1 MLTFDYTARDTT
13 SNKIIKSTVQAES
26 ERSAAKLLM
35 AQGIVPLEL
44 MEQTKKGSLI
54 SRFTNR
60 VSAKDRIIFTRQL
73 ATLINAGLPLAQSLR
88 TLADQTQNKRLIS
101 ITNDIITSIEGGSS
115 LSVAFGKHSEVF
127 NDVYI
132 ALIAAGEVS
141 GTLDEAMERIAS
153 QQEKD
158 AELISKVRGA
168 MVYPAIVLVVIIGV
182 IAFMLLTIVPQI
194 EQLYVDLKKE
204 LPFITAAMV
213 AVSNFAISFWWLV
226 LLLLGAG
233 IYFLKRYIG
242 TEAGRRAYDG
252 FKLNVPLFGKM
263 FRKLYMARFTRTG
276 QTLMASGVQ
285 MLEMLRISARA
296 VNNTVVSAAILRAA
310 DKVKGGKAL
319 SVALK
324 NEPYIL
330 SLVPQMIGIGEQS
343 GGIDKMMG
351 KAATYFENELDTT
364 IRSISTAI
372 EPVLMVVLALV
383 AGIMVG
389 AILLPVYGLV
399 GNLPGSS

>member
-44 MEQTKKGSLI
+44 IEQTKKGNLI
-54 SRFTNR
+54 TKFTNR

-88 TLADQTQNKRLIS
+88 TLADQTQNKKLVS
-101 ITNDIITSIEGGSS
+101 ITNDIITSVEGGSS
-115 LSVAFGKHSEVF
+115 LSVAFGKHPEVF

-132 ALIAAGEVS
+132 ALIAAGEAS
-141 GTLDEAMERIAS
+141 GTLDEAMERIAN

-158 AELISKVRGA
+158 AELIGKVRGA
-168 MVYPAIVLVVIIGV
+168 MVYPAIVLVVIVGV
-182 IAFMLLTIVPQI
+182 IGFMLLTIVPQI
-194 EQLYVDLKKE
+194 ELLYRDLKKE

-213 AVSNFAISFWWLV
+213 AISNFMISFWWLV
-226 LLLLGAG
+226 LLMLVAA
-233 IYFLKRYIG
+233 IYFTKRYVG
-242 TEAGRRAYDG
+242 TDAGRKTFDT
-252 FKLNVPLFGKM
+252 FKLNVPIFGKM

-285 MLEMLRISARA
+285 MLEMLRIAARA
-296 VNNTVVSAAILRAA
+296 VNNTVISDAIMRAA

-319 SVALK
+319 SLALK
-324 NEPYIL
+324 NEQYIL

-351 KAATYFENELDTT
+351 KAATYYENELDTT

-372 EPVLMVVLALV
+372 EPILMVVLAGV

-399 GNLPGSS
+399 GNTTL

>member
-13 SNKIIKSTVQAES
+13 SNKIVKSTVQAES

-35 AQGIVPLEL
+35 AQGIVPLQL
-44 MEQTKKGSLI
+44 IEQTKRTGLLN
-54 SRFTNR
+54 RFANR
-60 VSAKDRIIFTRQL
+60 VSTKDRIIYTRQL
-73 ATLINAGLPLAQSLR
+73 ATLINAGLPLAQSLH
-88 TLADQTQNKRLIS
+88 TLSDQTTNKRLVS
-101 ITNDIITSIEGGSS
+101 INNDIIASIEGGSS
-115 LSVAFGKHSEVF
+115 LSVAFSKHPEVF

-141 GTLDEAMERIAS
+141 GTLDEAMERIAN

-158 AELISKVRGA
+158 AELIGKVRGA
-168 MVYPAIVLVVIIGV
+168 MVYPAIVLVVIMGV

-194 EQLYVDLKKE
+194 EKLYHDLKKE

-213 AVSNFAISFWWLV
+213 SISNFLLTFWWLV
-226 LLLLGAG
+226 ILLLIAAG
-233 IYFLKRYIG
+233 YFGKRYVG
-242 TEAGRRAYDG
+242 TPAGRKTWDTL
-252 FKLNVPLFGKM
+252 KLNVPLFGGM

-296 VNNTVVSAAILRAA
+296 VNNVPVAEAILRAA

-319 SVALK
+319 SASLK
-324 NEPYIL
+324 NEEYVL
-330 SLVPQMIGIGEQS
+330 TLVPQMIGIGEQS

-351 KAATYFENELDTT
+351 KAATYYENELDTS

-372 EPVLMVVLALV
+372 EPVLMVVLAGV
-383 AGIMVG
+383 AGLMVG

-399 GNLPGSS
+399 GNVPGA

>member
-13 SNKIIKSTVQAES
+13 SNKIVKSTVQAES

-35 AQGIVPLEL
+35 AQGIVPIEL
-44 MEQTKKGSLI
+44 IEQTKKNGLF

-60 VSAKDRIIFTRQL
+60 VGAKDRIIYTRQL
-73 ATLINAGLPLAQSLR
+73 ATLINAGLPLAQSLH
-88 TLADQTQNKRLIS
+88 TLSEQTTNKRLVS
-101 ITNDIITSIEGGSS
+101 INNDIITSIEGGSS
-115 LSVAFGKHSEVF
+115 LSAAFSKHPDVF

-141 GTLDEAMERIAS
+141 GTLDEAMERIAN

-158 AELISKVRGA
+158 AELIGKVRGA

-194 EQLYVDLKKE
+194 EKLYHDLKKE

-213 AVSNFAISFWWLV
+213 AVSNFMIAFWWLIV
-226 LLLLGAG
+226 LLLIAAG
-233 IYFLKRYIG
+233 YFGKRYVS
-242 TEAGRRAYDG
+242 TPAGRKAWDTL
-252 FKLNVPLFGKM
+252 KLNIPLFGGM

-296 VNNTVVSAAILRAA
+296 VNNVPVAEAILRAA
-310 DKVKGGKAL
+310 DKVKGGKPL
-319 SVALK
+319 STSLK
-324 NEPYIL
+324 NEEYVL
-330 SLVPQMIGIGEQS
+330 TLVPQMIGIGEQS

-351 KAATYFENELDTT
+351 KAATYYENELDTS

-372 EPVLMVVLALV
+372 EPVLMVVLAIV

-399 GNLPGSS
+399 GNVPGA

>member
-13 SNKIIKSTVQAES
+13 TNKIIKSTVQAES
-26 ERSAAKLLM
+26 ERAAAKLLM
-35 AQGIVPLEL
+35 AQGIVPLEVV
-44 MEQTKKGSLI
+44 EQTKKTNFLSK
-54 SRFTNR
+54 FTNR
-60 VSAKDRIIFTRQL
+60 VSSKDRIIFTRQF

-88 TLADQTQNKRLIS
+88 TLTEQTQSKKLVS
-101 ITNDIITSIEGGSS
+101 IINDIITSVEGGST
-115 LSVAFGKHSEVF
+115 LSDSFSKHPEVF
-127 NDVYI
+127 NDVYV

-141 GTLDEAMERIAS
+141 GTLDEAMERIAN

-168 MVYPAIVLVVIIGV
+168 MVYPAIVLVVIVGV

-194 EQLYVDLKKE
+194 EKLYHDLHKE

-213 AVSNFAISFWWLV
+213 AISNFMLSFWWLV
-226 LLLLGAG
+226 ILLLVAAV
-233 IYFLKRYIG
+233 YFSKRYVD
-242 TEAGRRAYDG
+242 TDAGRKTWDTL
-252 FKLNVPLFGKM
+252 KLNVPLFGVM

-276 QTLMASGVQ
+276 QTLLASGVQ
-285 MLEMLRISARA
+285 MLEMLRISSRA
-296 VNNTVVSAAILRAA
+296 VNNVPVSEAVLRAA
-310 DKVKGGKAL
+310 DKVKGGKTL
-319 SVALK
+319 SLALK
-324 NEPYIL
+324 NEQYIL

-351 KAATYFENELDTT
+351 KAATYYENELDTS

-372 EPVLMVVLALV
+372 EPVLMVVLAGV
-383 AGIMVG
+383 AGLMVG

-399 GNLPGSS
+399 GNVPGA

>member
-13 SNKIIKSTVQAES
+13 SNKIVKSTVQAES

-44 MEQTKKGSLI
+44 IEQTKKTGLFSK
-54 SRFTNR
+54 FTNR
-60 VSAKDRIIFTRQL
+60 VSTKDRIVYTRQL
-73 ATLINAGLPLAQSLR
+73 ATLINAGLPLAQSLH
-88 TLADQTQNKRLIS
+88 TLSDQTSNKRLVS
-101 ITNDIITSIEGGSS
+101 INNDIITSIEGGSS
-115 LSVAFGKHSEVF
+115 LSVAFSKHPEVF

-141 GTLDEAMERIAS
+141 GTLDEAMERIAN

-158 AELISKVRGA
+158 AELIGKVRGA
-168 MVYPAIVLVVIIGV
+168 MVYPAIVLVVIMGV
-182 IAFMLLTIVPQI
+182 IAFMLITIVPQI
-194 EQLYVDLKKE
+194 EKLYHDLKKE

-213 AVSNFAISFWWLV
+213 AISNFMITFWWLII
-226 LLLLGAG
+226 LLLVAAG
-233 IYFLKRYIG
+233 YFGKRYVG
-242 TEAGRRAYDG
+242 TPAGRKTWDTL
-252 FKLNVPLFGKM
+252 KLNVPLFGGM

-296 VNNTVVSAAILRAA
+296 VNNVPVAEAILRAA

-319 SVALK
+319 SASLK
-324 NEPYIL
+324 SEEYVL
-330 SLVPQMIGIGEQS
+330 TLVPQMIGIGEQS

-351 KAATYFENELDTT
+351 KAATYYENELDTS

-372 EPVLMVVLALV
+372 EPVLMVVLAIV

-399 GNLPGSS
+399 GNVPGA

>member
-1 MLTFDYTARDTT
+1 MLTFEYSARDTST
-13 SNKIIKSTVQAES
+13 NKVVKSTVSAES

-35 AQGIVPLEL
+35 AQGMVPLEIV
-44 MEQTKKGSLI
+44 EQTKKNGFFSKF
-54 SRFTNR
+54 SNR
-60 VSAKDRIIFTRQL
+60 VGAKDRIVFTRQL

-88 TLADQTQNKRLIS
+88 TLADQTENKKLVS
-101 ITNDIITSIEGGSS
+101 ITNDIISSIEGGSS
-115 LSVAFGKHSEVF
+115 LSAAFAKHPEVF

-132 ALIAAGEVS
+132 ALISAGEAS
-141 GTLDEAMERIAS
+141 GTLDEAMERIAN

-158 AELISKVRGA
+158 AELMGKVRGA
-168 MVYPAIVLVVIIGV
+168 MVYPCIVLVVIFGV
-182 IAFMLLTIVPQI
+182 IAFMLLTVVPQI
-194 EQLYVDLKKE
+194 EVLYRDLKKE

-213 AVSNFAISFWWLV
+213 NIANFLIDFWWLV
-226 LLLLGAG
+226 LLLLVAG
-233 IYFLKRYIG
+233 VYFLKRYIG
-242 TEAGRRAYDG
+242 TPNGRKAFDT
-252 FKLNVPLFGKM
+252 FKLNVPLFGGM

-285 MLEMLRISARA
+285 MLEMLRISSRA
-296 VNNTVVSAAILRAA
+296 VNNVVISEAIGRAA
-310 DKVKGGKAL
+310 DKVKGGKPL
-319 SVALK
+319 STSLK
-324 NEPYIL
+324 NEQYVL

-351 KAATYFENELDTT
+351 KAATYYENELDTT

-372 EPVLMVVLALV
+372 EPILMVVLAVV

-399 GNLPGSS
+399 GNTSF

>member
-1 MLTFDYTARDTT
+1 MLTFNYTARDTT
-13 SNKIIKSTVQAES
+13 TNKVIKSTVQAES
-26 ERSAAKLLM
+26 ERAAAKLLM
-35 AQGIVPLEL
+35 NQGIVPLNIA
-44 MEQTKKGSLI
+44 EQTKNASLWE
-54 SRFTNR
+54 RFTNR
-60 VSAKDRIIFTRQL
+60 VGSKDRIVFTRQF

-88 TLADQTQNKRLIS
+88 TLADQTENKRLIA
-101 ITNDIITSIEGGSS
+101 IINGIITEVEGGST
-115 LSVAFGKHSEVF
+115 LSVSFSKYPEVF
-127 NDVYI
+127 NDVYV
-132 ALIAAGEVS
+132 ALVAAGEAS
-141 GTLDEAMERIAS
+141 GTLDEAMERIAN

-168 MVYPAIVLVVIIGV
+168 MVYPGIVLVVIIGV

-194 EQLYVDLKKE
+194 EKLYHDLHKD

-213 AVSNFAISFWWLV
+213 GMSNFFITFWWLV
-226 LLLLGAG
+226 ILVIVAIG
-233 IYFLKRYIG
+233 YFGKRYVD
-242 TEAGRRAYDG
+242 TPAGRKTWDTA
-252 FKLNVPLFGKM
+252 KLKMPLFGTM
-263 FRKLYMARFTRTG
+263 FAKLYMARFTRTG

-285 MLEMLRISARA
+285 MLEMLRISSRA
-296 VNNTVVSAAILRAA
+296 VNNVPVSEAILRAG

-351 KAATYFENELDTT
+351 KAATYYENELDTSV
-364 IRSISTAI
+364 RSISTAI
-372 EPVLMVVLALV
+372 EPILMVVLAVV
-383 AGIMVG
+383 AGLMVG

-399 GNLPGSS
+399 GNLPGT

>member
-1 MLTFDYTARDTT
+1 MLTFEYTARDTT

-26 ERSAAKLLM
+26 ERAAAKLLM

-44 MEQTKKGSLI
+44 VEQTKKSSII

-88 TLADQTQNKRLIS
+88 TLADQTQSKRLVS
-101 ITNDIITSIEGGSS
+101 ITNDIITSVEGGSS
-115 LSVAFGKHSEVF
+115 LSAAFAKHPEVF
-127 NDVYI
+127 NDVYV

-141 GTLDEAMERIAS
+141 GTLDEAMERIAN

-158 AELISKVRGA
+158 AELLSKVRGA
-168 MVYPAIVLVVIIGV
+168 MVYPAIVMVVIIGV

-194 EQLYVDLKKE
+194 ENLYADLKKE

-213 AVSNFAISFWWLV
+213 AISNFVITFWWLV
-226 LLLLGAG
+226 LLMLVAAV
-233 IYFLKRYIG
+233 YFLKRYIS
-242 TEAGRRAYDG
+242 TDAGRRAFDH

-296 VNNTVVSAAILRAA
+296 VNNSVVADAILRAA
-310 DKVKGGKAL
+310 DKVKGGKSL
-319 SVALK
+319 SIALK
-324 NEPYIL
+324 NEPYVL

-372 EPVLMVVLALV
+372 EPVLMVVLAVV

-399 GNLPGSS
+399 GNLPGS

>member
-44 MEQTKKGSLI
+44 IEQTKKTGLF

-60 VSAKDRIIFTRQL
+60 VSTKDRIIYTRQL
-73 ATLINAGLPLAQSLR
+73 ATLINAGLPLAQSLH
-88 TLADQTQNKRLIS
+88 TLSDQTTNKRLVS
-101 ITNDIITSIEGGSS
+101 INNDIITSIEGGSS
-115 LSVAFGKHSEVF
+115 LSVAFGKHPEVF

-141 GTLDEAMERIAS
+141 GTLDEAMERIAN

-168 MVYPAIVLVVIIGV
+168 MVYPAIVLVVIVGV

-194 EQLYVDLKKE
+194 EKLYHDLKKE

-213 AVSNFAISFWWLV
+213 SISNFMITFWWLV
-226 LLLLGAG
+226 LLLLVAAG
-233 IYFLKRYIG
+233 YFGKRYVE
-242 TEAGRRAYDG
+242 TPAGRKTWDT
-252 FKLNVPLFGKM
+252 FKLNVPLFGGM

-285 MLEMLRISARA
+285 MLEMLRIAARA
-296 VNNTVVSAAILRAA
+296 VNNVPVSEAILRAA

-319 SVALK
+319 SMALK
-324 NEPYIL
+324 NEDYVL

-351 KAATYFENELDTT
+351 KAATYYENELDTS

-372 EPVLMVVLALV
+372 EPVLMVVLAGV
-383 AGIMVG
+383 AGLMVG

-399 GNLPGSS
+399 GNVPGG

>member
-13 SNKIIKSTVQAES
+13 SNKIVKSTVQAES

-35 AQGIVPLEL
+35 AQGIVPLQL
-44 MEQTKKGSLI
+44 VEQTKKAGLL

-60 VSAKDRIIFTRQL
+60 VGTKDRIIYTRQL
-73 ATLINAGLPLAQSLR
+73 ATLINAGLPLAQSLH
-88 TLADQTQNKRLIS
+88 TLSEQTTNKRLVS
-101 ITNDIITSIEGGSS
+101 INNDIIASVEGGSS
-115 LSVAFGKHSEVF
+115 LSVAFGKHPEVF

-141 GTLDEAMERIAS
+141 GTLDEAMERIAN

-158 AELISKVRGA
+158 AELIGKVRGA

-194 EQLYVDLKKE
+194 EKLYHDLKKE

-213 AVSNFAISFWWLV
+213 SISNFLITFWWLV
-226 LLLLGAG
+226 LLLLVAAG
-233 IYFLKRYIG
+233 YFGKRYVG
-242 TEAGRRAYDG
+242 TPAGRKTWDTL
-252 FKLNVPLFGKM
+252 KLNVPLFGGM

-296 VNNTVVSAAILRAA
+296 VNNVPVAEAILRAA
-310 DKVKGGKAL
+310 DKVKGGKTL
-319 SVALK
+319 SASLR
-324 NEPYIL
+324 NEEYVL
-330 SLVPQMIGIGEQS
+330 TLVPQMIGIGEQS

-351 KAATYFENELDTT
+351 KAATYYENELDTS

-372 EPVLMVVLALV
+372 EPVLMVVLAGV
-383 AGIMVG
+383 AGLMVG

-399 GNLPGSS
+399 GNVPGS

>member
-13 SNKIIKSTVQAES
+13 SNKIIKSSVSAES

-44 MEQTKKGSLI
+44 VEQTKKGNLFSK
-54 SRFTNR
+54 FTNR
-60 VSAKDRIIFTRQL
+60 VGAKDRIIFTRQL

-88 TLADQTQNKRLIS
+88 TLTDQTENKKLVS
-101 ITNDIITSIEGGSS
+101 ITNEILASIEGGSS
-115 LSVAFGKHSEVF
+115 LSAAFAKHPDVF

-132 ALIAAGEVS
+132 ALIAAGEAS
-141 GTLDEAMERIAS
+141 GTLDEAMERIAN

-158 AELISKVRGA
+158 AELIGKVRGA
-168 MVYPAIVLVVIIGV
+168 MVYPAIVLVVIFGV
-182 IAFMLLTIVPQI
+182 IAFMLLTVVPQI
-194 EQLYVDLKKE
+194 EVLYRDLKKE

-213 AVSNFAISFWWLV
+213 NIANFMIDFWWLV
-226 LLLLGAG
+226 ALMLIAAV
-233 IYFLKRYIG
+233 YFLKRYIG
-242 TEAGRRAYDG
+242 TPAGRKAFDT
-252 FKLNVPLFGKM
+252 FKLNVPLFGGM

-285 MLEMLRISARA
+285 MLEMMRIAARA
-296 VNNTVVSAAILRAA
+296 VNNVVISEAILRAA
-310 DKVKGGKAL
+310 EKVKGGKAL
-319 SVALK
+319 SQSLK
-324 NEPYIL
+324 SEEYVL

-351 KAATYFENELDTT
+351 KAATYYENELDTT

-372 EPVLMVVLALV
+372 EPILMVVLAIV

-399 GNLPGSS
+399 GNTSF

>member
-13 SNKIIKSTVQAES
+13 SNKIVKSTVSAES

-35 AQGIVPLEL
+35 AQGVVPLEL
-44 MEQTKKGSLI
+44 IEQTKKSNLL
-54 SRFTNR
+54 SKFTNR
-60 VSAKDRIIFTRQL
+60 VGTKDRIIFTRQL

-88 TLADQTQNKRLIS
+88 TLTDQTENKKLVS
-101 ITNDIITSIEGGSS
+101 ITNDILASIEGGSS
-115 LSVAFGKHSEVF
+115 LSAAFSKHPEVF

-132 ALIAAGEVS
+132 ALIAAGEAS
-141 GTLDEAMERIAS
+141 GTLDEAMERVAN

-158 AELISKVRGA
+158 AELIGKVRGA
-168 MVYPAIVLVVIIGV
+168 MVYPAIVLVVIMGV
-182 IAFMLLTIVPQI
+182 IAFMLLTVVPQI
-194 EQLYVDLKKE
+194 EVLYRDLKKE

-213 AVSNFAISFWWLV
+213 AISNFMLNFWWLV
-226 LLLLGAG
+226 LLMTVAG
-233 IYFLKRYIG
+233 IFFLKRYIG
-242 TEAGRRAYDG
+242 TPAGRRAFDT
-252 FKLNVPLFGKM
+252 FKLNVPLFGGM

-285 MLEMLRISARA
+285 MLEMLRISSRA
-296 VNNTVVSAAILRAA
+296 VNNVVISAAIMRAA

-319 SVALK
+319 SQSLK
-324 NEPYIL
+324 NEQYVL

-351 KAATYFENELDTT
+351 KAATYYENELDTT

-372 EPVLMVVLALV
+372 EPILMVVLAVV

-399 GNLPGSS
+399 GNTSF

>member
-13 SNKIIKSTVQAES
+13 TNKIIKSTVQAES

-35 AQGIVPLEL
+35 AQGIVPLEVV
-44 MEQTKKGSLI
+44 EQTKKSGLLSKY
-54 SRFTNR
+54 TNR
-60 VSAKDRIIFTRQL
+60 VGAKDRIIFTRQF

-88 TLADQTQNKRLIS
+88 TLADQTQNKKLVS
-101 ITNDIITSIEGGSS
+101 IINDITSAVEGGST
-115 LSVAFGKHSEVF
+115 LSDAFSKHPEVF

-141 GTLDEAMERIAS
+141 GTLDEAMERIAN

-158 AELISKVRGA
+158 AELLSKVRGA
-168 MVYPAIVLVVIIGV
+168 MVYPAIVLVVIVGV

-194 EQLYVDLKKE
+194 EKLYHDLHKE

-213 AVSNFAISFWWLV
+213 AISNFMLTFWWLV
-226 LLLLGAG
+226 VLLLVAAV
-233 IYFLKRYIG
+233 YFSKRYVD
-242 TEAGRRAYDG
+242 TDAGRKTWDTL
-252 FKLNVPLFGKM
+252 KLNLPLFGVM

-276 QTLMASGVQ
+276 QTLLASGVQ
-285 MLEMLRISARA
+285 MLEMLRISSRA
-296 VNNTVVSAAILRAA
+296 VNNVPVSDAVLRAA
-310 DKVKGGKAL
+310 DKVKGGKTL
-319 SVALK
+319 SQSLK

-351 KAATYFENELDTT
+351 KAATYYENELDTS

-372 EPVLMVVLALV
+372 EPVLMVVLAGV
-383 AGIMVG
+383 AGLMVG

-399 GNLPGSS
+399 GNIPGA